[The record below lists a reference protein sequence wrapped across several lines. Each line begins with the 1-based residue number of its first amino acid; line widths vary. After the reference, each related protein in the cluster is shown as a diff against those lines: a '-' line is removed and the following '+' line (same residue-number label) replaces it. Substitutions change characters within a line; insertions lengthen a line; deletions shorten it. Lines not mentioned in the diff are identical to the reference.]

1 MSGIR
6 YKVLWVDDLSGTQ
19 DEIFATGF
27 ESVADEKGI
36 DLIPFTNWEEAEL
49 ELKKNFKSYSSIILD
64 ANCKYGKDD
73 NKTEILYSVC
83 NCIVSSYVWRKKTS
97 KALVHSFRRY
107 NEQI

>member
-36 DLIPFTNWEEAEL
+36 DLIPLLIGKRQNW
-49 ELKKNFKSYSSIILD
+49 SSKRTSNPILLLFLMQIANMEKMIIRLM
-64 ANCKYGKDD
+64 NS
-73 NKTEILYSVC
+73 L
-83 NCIVSSYVWRKKTS
+83 
-97 KALVHSFRRY
+97 FRL
-107 NEQI
+107 

>member
-49 ELKKNFKSYSSIILD
+49 ELKKNFKS
-64 ANCKYGKDD
+64 
-73 NKTEILYSVC
+73 
-83 NCIVSSYVWRKKTS
+83 
-97 KALVHSFRRY
+97 
-107 NEQI
+107 

>member
-49 ELKKNFKSYSSIILD
+49 SSKRTSNPILLLFLMQIANMEKMIIRLM
-64 ANCKYGKDD
+64 NS
-73 NKTEILYSVC
+73 L
-83 NCIVSSYVWRKKTS
+83 
-97 KALVHSFRRY
+97 FRL
-107 NEQI
+107 

>member
-36 DLIPFTNWEEAEL
+36 DLLLIGKRQNW
-49 ELKKNFKSYSSIILD
+49 SSKRTSNPILLLFLMQIANMEKMIIRLM
-64 ANCKYGKDD
+64 NS
-73 NKTEILYSVC
+73 L
-83 NCIVSSYVWRKKTS
+83 
-97 KALVHSFRRY
+97 FRL
-107 NEQI
+107 

>member
-49 ELKKNFKSYSSIILD
+49 ELKRTSNPILLLFLMQIANMEKMIIRLM
-64 ANCKYGKDD
+64 NS
-73 NKTEILYSVC
+73 L
-83 NCIVSSYVWRKKTS
+83 
-97 KALVHSFRRY
+97 FRL
-107 NEQI
+107 